1 MGTEITT
8 TNQTSLTVWRKPSLR
23 DELQK
28 LVSNP
33 SSYESFPIVGPAT
46 AAELAEY
53 VKHPEPPLAESTW
66 IEEQIFAFKIKP
78 HKTKS
83 DMDWALLLRVNLAAL
98 SDFSRV
104 DLGYAFGRLMRE
116 SKWFPDVSEIVSLAK
131 YAQWQ
136 REFRKHQAN
145 ALIMKH
151 NHLWRAP
158 IPEEELCSP
167 EDIARIK
174 AEVDAEFAAKMKDVK

>member
-1 MGTEITT
+1 
-8 TNQTSLTVWRKPSLR
+8 
-23 DELQK
+23 LQK
-28 LVSNP
+28 LVSSP
-33 SSYESFPIVGPAT
+33 SSYESFPIVGPKT

-53 VKHPEPPLAESTW
+53 VKHPEPPLAERTW
-66 IEEQIFAFKIKP
+66 IEEQLFTFKIKP
-78 HKTKS
+78 HKAKS
-83 DMDWALLLRVNLAAL
+83 DLDWDLLLRVNLAAL

-116 SKWFPDVSEIVSLAK
+116 NKFFPDVSEIVTLAK

-151 NHLWRAP
+151 NHLWREP
-158 IPEEELCSP
+158 IPEDQLCTP

-174 AEVDAEFAAKMKDVK
+174 AEVAAEFPSNRDETK